1 MSRILVVEDEKD
13 IAELIE
19 FNLTRK
25 GFEVTCAED
34 GNTALDLAL
43 NGKFSVVVLDLMLPE
58 RDGLSVLRK
67 LRRDARTEHL
77 PVIILSARGQT
88 EDKIA
93 GLTYG
98 ADDYMSKPFSPKELV
113 LRVQKMSKKTV
124 EVAADSDLEV
134 GPFRLDKN
142 KGKFYIAG
150 EEITLTQ
157 TEQSLMRLLCEQA
170 GTVIT
175 REDVQRSVWGYSDDV
190 KSRTLDT
197 HMKRLRQKLGDHAS
211 YLSTVRGVGYKV
223 VEEA

>member
-113 LRVQKMSKKTV
+113 CLLYTSD
-124 EVAADSDLEV
+124 AADD
-134 GPFRLDKN
+134 
-142 KGKFYIAG
+142 
-150 EEITLTQ
+150 
-157 TEQSLMRLLCEQA
+157 
-170 GTVIT
+170 
-175 REDVQRSVWGYSDDV
+175 
-190 KSRTLDT
+190 
-197 HMKRLRQKLGDHAS
+197 
-211 YLSTVRGVGYKV
+211 
-223 VEEA
+223 